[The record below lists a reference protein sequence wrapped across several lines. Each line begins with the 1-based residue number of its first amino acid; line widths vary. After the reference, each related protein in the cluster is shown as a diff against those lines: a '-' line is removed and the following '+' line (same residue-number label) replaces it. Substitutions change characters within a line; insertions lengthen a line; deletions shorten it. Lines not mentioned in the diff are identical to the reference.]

1 MLPGRGIFERH
12 PQDAGFSWFINETT
26 VSWPPLPRPEPASAA
41 AAEAERVFSAG
52 QFRSPSSRNNLIMSI
67 IKIGTDFVQHY
78 LPTTLSVCLS
88 VCLFLSLSLPV
99 SVCLCLSLC
108 LSLSIYLSISVC
120 LSLYLSV
127 SLFFFSLCLSHP
139 PTQTPT

>member
-52 QFRSPSSRNNLIMSI
+52 QFRSPSSRTNLIMSI

-88 VCLFLSLSLPV
+88 VSFCHCPCLSLSV
-99 SVCLCLSLC
+99 SVCLFVCLSP
-108 LSLSIYLSISVC
+108 SIYLSISVC
-120 LSLYLSV
+120 LSV
-127 SLFFFSLCLSHP
+127 CLFLCLSLSFFF
-139 PTQTPT
+139 